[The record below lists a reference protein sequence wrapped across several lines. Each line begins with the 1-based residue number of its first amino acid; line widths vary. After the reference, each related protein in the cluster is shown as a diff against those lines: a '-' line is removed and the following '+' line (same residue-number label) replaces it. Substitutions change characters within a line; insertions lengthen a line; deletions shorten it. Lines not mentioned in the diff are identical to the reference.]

1 MHRLKVLSLALFL
14 ALTGFVDAQ
23 GRRYALVIGNSNYQD
38 LGKLANPVN
47 DATDIAASLEKLGF
61 SVNLLKDATRRQ
73 INQALGKFHD
83 DLASDGR
90 NEGLFWYAGHGV
102 QAKDENYLIPVG
114 ADIKLQ
120 ADLED
125 EAVSVGK
132 IMGYLEDARNR
143 VNIVVLDACRNNP
156 LPSLSRA
163 LERGLKVVTDTPPE
177 SVIMFS
183 TAAGQTAM
191 DGTGRNSPFAQA
203 FLKYLEAPG
212 DISSTI
218 KQITGETKRLTNGI
232 QVPFVYSNL
241 DLDFAFNPSA
251 AASKPASSSSSD
263 VGLSFGNVKPGSL
276 EIKAVSAGT
285 VEINGQKA
293 EIPAGGILP
302 IDNLVPGDYQVK
314 MSYGGGQSETREVRV
329 ESGVLAKVSF
339 TYESSAGPS
348 IGAITVKPG
357 NLNIKLR
364 MAGKVEVNDLSAEVP
379 SGGVVPINNLA
390 PGEYKIK
397 VSYGDDQTETR
408 SIRVEAGETYDISFN
423 YDGTTLKLTDLPYG
437 YKASLGGTALDY
449 SQLVAGGA
457 QVEPGTY
464 DLSILSPAGQA
475 WTRKLLT
482 IEEGR
487 RYEFKFGSLNAIV
500 PERTI
505 RMTGGTDEWDGL
517 APLLKG
523 KDSIDPGLQSL
534 SGPLGSQITK
544 VWMARD
550 KDNLYL
556 RIDLDG
562 EALFN
567 IIGADYVLGF
577 RPPNGTVND
586 QIDPQLVVGKQ
597 GPFTGIYGHQTKT
610 WSPTGSYK
618 PLPSGFELKFPF
630 RALAQS
636 GIKENVE
643 YNLGIWVSLKQTT
656 GVAPQRYIAGGVK
669 VDFE

>member
-14 ALTGFVDAQ
+14 VLTGFVDAQ

-38 LGKLANPVN
+38 LGQLANPVN
-47 DATDIAASLEKLGF
+47 DATDIAASLEKMGF
-61 SVNLLKDATRRQ
+61 SVSLLKDATRRQ

-83 DLASDGR
+83 DLASDGK
-90 NEGLFWYAGHGV
+90 NEGFFWYAGHGV

-114 ADIKLQ
+114 ATIKLQ

-251 AASKPASSSSSD
+251 AGSKPTSSSSSNA
-263 VGLSFGNVKPGSL
+263 GLSFGNVKPGSL
-276 EIKAVSAGT
+276 EIRAVSAGT

-293 EIPAGGILP
+293 AIPAGGVLP
-302 IDNLVPGDYQVK
+302 IENIVPGDYQVK

-339 TYESSAGPS
+339 SYESSTGPS

-364 MAGKVEVNDLSAEVP
+364 MAGKVEVNDLSAKVP
-379 SGGVVPINNLA
+379 AGGVMPINNLA
-390 PGEYKIK
+390 PGEYTIK
-397 VSYGDDQTETR
+397 VSYNDERTEMR
-408 SIRVEAGETYDISFN
+408 SIRVEAGESYDVSFS
-423 YDGTTLKLTDLPYG
+423 YDGTSFKLADMPSD
-437 YKASLGGTALDY
+437 YKASLGGSDLDY
-449 SQLVAGGA
+449 SQLSAGGA
-457 QVEPGTY
+457 QVEPGIY
-464 DLSILSPAGQA
+464 DLSVRSPAGQT
-475 WTRKLLT
+475 WTKKGKT
-482 IEEGR
+482 IEDGR
-487 RYEFKFGSLNAIV
+487 KYEFNFGSLTAMV

-505 RMTGGTDEWDGL
+505 KMTGRTDEWDGL
-517 APLLKG
+517 APLLKREG
-523 KDSIDPGLQSL
+523 FDRSASASIVRASRFANHEGLAGPG
-534 SGPLGSQITK
+534 
-544 VWMARD
+544 
-550 KDNLYL
+550 
-556 RIDLDG
+556 
-562 EALFN
+562 
-567 IIGADYVLGF
+567 
-577 RPPNGTVND
+577 
-586 QIDPQLVVGKQ
+586 
-597 GPFTGIYGHQTKT
+597 
-610 WSPTGSYK
+610 
-618 PLPSGFELKFPF
+618 
-630 RALAQS
+630 
-636 GIKENVE
+636 
-643 YNLGIWVSLKQTT
+643 
-656 GVAPQRYIAGGVK
+656 
-669 VDFE
+669 

>member
-14 ALTGFVDAQ
+14 VLTGFVDAQ

-38 LGKLANPVN
+38 LGQLANPVN
-47 DATDIAASLEKLGF
+47 DATDIAASLEKMGF
-61 SVNLLKDATRRQ
+61 SVSLLKDATRRQ

-83 DLASDGR
+83 DLASDGK
-90 NEGLFWYAGHGV
+90 NEGFFWYAGHGV

-114 ADIKLQ
+114 ATIKLQ

-251 AASKPASSSSSD
+251 AGSKPTSSSSSNA
-263 VGLSFGNVKPGSL
+263 GLSFGNVKPGSL
-276 EIKAVSAGT
+276 EIRAVSAGT

-293 EIPAGGILP
+293 AIPAGGVLP
-302 IDNLVPGDYQVK
+302 IENIVPGDYQVK

-339 TYESSAGPS
+339 SYESSTGPS

-364 MAGKVEVNDLSAEVP
+364 MAGKVEVNDLSAKVP
-379 SGGVVPINNLA
+379 AGGVMPINNLA
-390 PGEYKIK
+390 PGEYTIK
-397 VSYGDDQTETR
+397 VSYNDERTEMR
-408 SIRVEAGETYDISFN
+408 SIRVEAGESYDVSFS
-423 YDGTTLKLTDLPYG
+423 YDGTSFKLADMPSD
-437 YKASLGGTALDY
+437 YKASLGGSDLDY
-449 SQLVAGGA
+449 SQLSAGGA
-457 QVEPGTY
+457 QVEPGIY
-464 DLSILSPAGQA
+464 DLSVRSPAGQT
-475 WTRKLLT
+475 WTKKGIT
-482 IEEGR
+482 IEDGR
-487 RYEFKFGSLNAIV
+487 KYEFNFGSLTAMV

-505 RMTGGTDEWDGL
+505 KMTGRTDEWDGL
-517 APLLKG
+517 APLLKREG
-523 KDSIDPGLQSL
+523 FDRSASASIVRASRFANHEGLAGPG
-534 SGPLGSQITK
+534 
-544 VWMARD
+544 
-550 KDNLYL
+550 
-556 RIDLDG
+556 
-562 EALFN
+562 
-567 IIGADYVLGF
+567 
-577 RPPNGTVND
+577 
-586 QIDPQLVVGKQ
+586 
-597 GPFTGIYGHQTKT
+597 
-610 WSPTGSYK
+610 
-618 PLPSGFELKFPF
+618 
-630 RALAQS
+630 
-636 GIKENVE
+636 
-643 YNLGIWVSLKQTT
+643 
-656 GVAPQRYIAGGVK
+656 
-669 VDFE
+669 